1 MPKQSHVVRIRIIG
15 TLIILFTILLGTRL
29 FFLQVVHGQNYAE
42 RADRQYLKSAR
53 TFFDRGS
60 IYFTD
65 KKDQRVPAATLKQE
79 FLITMNPQLVNNPSQ
94 TFNLLKAHLPDLVE
108 TKFTDSADSK
118 DKMYA
123 EVAMGVGKTAA
134 DNITALDLKGIYIH
148 KEKKRFY
155 PTGKTASHVLGF
167 MAYRGEDYTGIYGLE
182 KGYDKVLSHREQGS
196 FASFFAEVFL
206 GLGSGLVGG
215 VVGEG
220 DIILSIEPV
229 VQHTIEGTLKT
240 AVEKWGAES
249 GGIVVMDPHTGR
261 IISMAAWPDFH
272 PGEKIGNIQVLPNP
286 LVERV
291 FEVGSVVK
299 PLTLAAGID
308 AGVVNSNTT
317 YYDQGFVEL
326 SGKTI
331 RNHDKVGHGVVSMQE
346 VINKSLNTGAVF
358 VMQKLGQKRFRDYFL
373 EGYGFGD
380 KTNIDLP
387 GEVSSLVGNLKGN
400 VEVEFATAS
409 FGQGLALSP
418 IAITRAFGVLASG
431 GNLMQPQVVTSIKY
445 NVGVEK
451 DIMPVVQQENVL
463 SKKAI
468 EETTAVMVEAVDTA
482 LMGGTLSLPYYSV
495 AAKTGTAQISDG
507 RGGYFTNK
515 FLHSFAGFY
524 PAYKPRFVTFMY
536 LIDPK
541 GVQYSSDTLARPF
554 MDTAEFLLNYYEV
567 SPDRTPTTQT
577 LN

>member
-1 MPKQSHVVRIRIIG
+1 MARQPHVIRIRIIG
-15 TLIILFTILLGTRL
+15 TLIILFTILLGGRL
-29 FFLQVVHGQNYAE
+29 FFLQVVYGQDYAD
-42 RADRQYLKSAR
+42 RADRQYLRSAR

-79 FLITMNPQLVNNPSQ
+79 FLITMNPQLINDSSK
-94 TFNLLKAHLPDLVE
+94 TYKLLKPHLPDLIE
-108 TKFTDSADSK
+108 SKFIDGADNK
-118 DKMYA
+118 DKVYA
-123 EVAMGVGKTAA
+123 EVATAVGKTVA
-134 DNITALDLKGIYIH
+134 DSIIALDLKGIYVH

-155 PTGKTASHVLGF
+155 PTDRTASHVLGF
-167 MAYRGEDYTGIYGLE
+167 MAYRDDIYTGIYGLE
-182 KGYDKVLSHREQGS
+182 RGYNKVLSHREQGS

-215 VVGEG
+215 IVGEG
-220 DIILSIEPV
+220 DLILSIEPV
-229 VQHTIEGTLKT
+229 VQHTVENTLKE
-240 AVEKWGAES
+240 AAEKWGAES
-249 GGIVVMDPHTGR
+249 GGVIVMDPNTGR

-272 PGEKIGNIQVLPNP
+272 PGEKITNIQVLPNP

-291 FEVGSVVK
+291 FEVGSIVK

-331 RNHDKVGHGVVSMQE
+331 RNHDKISHGTVSMQE
-346 VINKSLNTGAVF
+346 MINKSLNTGAVF
-358 VMQKLGQKRFRDYFL
+358 VMQKIGRNRFRDYFL
-373 EGYGFGD
+373 DDYGFGGR
-380 KTNIDLP
+380 TGIDLP
-387 GEVSSLVGNLKGN
+387 GEVPSLVGNLKGN

-431 GNLMQPQVVTSIKY
+431 GNLMQPQVVKSIKY
-445 NVGVEK
+445 NIGVEK
-451 DIMPVVQQENVL
+451 EMEPVITKENVL
-463 SKKAI
+463 SKRAI
-468 EETTAVMVEAVDTA
+468 EETTEVMVEAVDTA
-482 LMGGTLSLPYYSV
+482 LMGGALSLPYYSV

-507 RGGYFTNK
+507 RGGYFNNK
-515 FLHSFAGFY
+515 FLHSFAGYY

-567 SPDRTPTTQT
+567 SPDRTP
-577 LN
+577 